1 MNYFLMSMKKN
12 VASRLRAVI
21 LAGMSVVAL
30 WSITPAMA
38 QNHPLKT
45 IDPEVEIYLPR
56 WRITDPDL
64 ALQIYRLFEYKIGTN
79 ELRNAQGL
87 PVKKSD
93 LDQTRIIVTAAPRR
107 PNRAFQPLQVQCG
120 EAILHLTDIDADILD
135 LIRGGRGATNLTYA
149 HEFLLPEKP
158 KNIAIA
164 TPTQNFLYVPGL
176 TNHAVG
182 FSLFEQSIKV
192 GESGFFIRNQIG
204 TDPVGYH
211 FWSAGEG
218 KVTLRR
224 PLYKNE
230 DLATKQKFPYL
241 VNAYLGAGYRL
252 TSGLAGQKTPIGFID
267 NRILNAGPG
276 SKVVAGLDLYLPKA
290 VPGFDGLGFSIN
302 VELPLA
308 DAEGQRIDETTY
320 GQYAV
325 PNRPTPVRPNF
336 PVGSGDFSLA
346 PLLRSTGQ
354 AGLFYHLWLDD
365 KAEDYLRFDLG
376 INYTDVREALVY
388 TPVGERVKALT
399 MNNVDGLASW
409 RPQEVGDW
417 IYLRAEYRKQREFPF
432 GVSLQYANQMILGR
446 AYIPLVGQWLF
457 LEARYSRALRE
468 TRPFE
473 IPGGFFMISPI
484 VRFTL

>member
-1 MNYFLMSMKKN
+1 MIDMKKN
-12 VASRLRAVI
+12 LASC
-21 LAGMSVVAL
+21 MYAL
-30 WSITPAMA
+30 VCIGVSACSMLFAPLVSA

-45 IDPEVEIYLPR
+45 IDPEVEVYLPK

-64 ALQIYRLFEYKIGTN
+64 ALQMYRLFEYKLGTN
-79 ELRNAQGL
+79 ELRDTLGRSL
-87 PVKKSD
+87 KKTD
-93 LDQTRIIVTAAPRR
+93 LDQTKIIVTAAPRR
-107 PNRAFQPLQVQCG
+107 PNRAFQILQVQCG
-120 EAILHLTDIDADILD
+120 EAILHATDIDND
-135 LIRGGRGATNLTYA
+135 LVALLSGGKGATALTYA
-149 HEFLLPEKP
+149 HEFLPPEKP
-158 KNIAIA
+158 RNLAVA
-164 TPTQNFLYVPGL
+164 TPTQNFLFEPGL
-176 TNHAVG
+176 TNHAVV

-224 PLYKNE
+224 PLYKN
-230 DLATKQKFPYL
+230 DDIATNKKFPYL

-252 TSGLAGQKTPIGFID
+252 TSGLAGQNSPLGFVD

-276 SKVVAGLDLYLPKA
+276 AKVVAGLDMYLPKA
-290 VPGFDGLGFSIN
+290 LPGFEGLGFSIN

-308 DAEGQRIDETTY
+308 DADGQRIDETSY

-325 PNRPTPVRPNF
+325 PNRATPVRPNF

-354 AGLFYHLWLDD
+354 AGLFYHWWLND
-365 KAEDYLRFDLG
+365 KAEDYLRFDAG

-388 TPVGERVKALT
+388 TPIGERVKALT

-409 RPQEVGDW
+409 RPREVGDW
-417 IYLRAEYRKQREFPF
+417 VYLRAEYRKQGEFPF
-432 GVSLQYANQMILGR
+432 GVSLQYANQIILGR
-446 AYIPLVGQWLF
+446 AYLPLVGQWLF
-457 LEARYSRALRE
+457 LEARYSRPLRE